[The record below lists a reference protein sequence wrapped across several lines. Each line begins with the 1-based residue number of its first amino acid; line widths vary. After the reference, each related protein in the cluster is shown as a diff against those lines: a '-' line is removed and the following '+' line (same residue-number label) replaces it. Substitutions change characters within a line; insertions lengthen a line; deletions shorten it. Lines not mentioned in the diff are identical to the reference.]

1 MNAGSGLCLDIRDG
15 VMDLG
20 TDVITARCTSSRTQ
34 MWRVDSGRGVLQSY
48 ADPDFCLDSR
58 GSTDRGVGIWECS
71 SVYGSNGQ
79 NLRFTVDSA
88 ARSAR
93 GSPRTTWSRRTAT
106 GSCSP
111 MTRGGTTSGGGRA
124 PPRDPAYATGTPR
137 RHTRDTSGT
146 PGRYA
151 RCTWLGASRKARSA

>member
-79 NLRFTVDSA
+79 NLRFTVDSRGEIRPGIAPDHVVTPYGDGLVLAYDQGRDDQRWRAGSA
-88 ARSAR
+88 A
-93 GSPRTTWSRRTAT
+93 
-106 GSCSP
+106 
-111 MTRGGTTSGGGRA
+111 
-124 PPRDPAYATGTPR
+124 
-137 RHTRDTSGT
+137 
-146 PGRYA
+146 
-151 RCTWLGASRKARSA
+151 